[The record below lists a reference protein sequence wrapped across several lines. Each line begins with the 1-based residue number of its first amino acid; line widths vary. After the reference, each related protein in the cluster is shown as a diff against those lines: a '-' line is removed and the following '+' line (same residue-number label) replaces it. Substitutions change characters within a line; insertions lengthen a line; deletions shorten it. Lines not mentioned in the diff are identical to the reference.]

1 MNRKQSDYLMIIIM
15 LMTVIIIISASI
27 VKIHS
32 VVHGA
37 GVIIT
42 KDNAQLISL
51 SKGGTID
58 GIYVTEGAVVKR
70 NDLLA
75 KVVNLDLQKEYE
87 RAKAQKDFL
96 FKDIREL
103 SAILDLGES
112 EGAISKQGLNY
123 LANKEVAANIELIAS
138 QTKAKY
144 LKISSLASE
153 TEGLNEKLLGK
164 NEEISL
170 LAEEINIL
178 LPLVK
183 KGISSYTNLL
193 NKKQAYVRLKS
204 ETHDIDSNILLK
216 KNEIGIVSNEIKAI
230 DNELRF
236 SLSKQLSKNQQELD
250 VLNSTLNVL
259 NQQLDEGQVRSPI
272 DGVIYKIN
280 KSASTHGGVIQAA
293 DLLFEIKPLLDTM
306 LAEVKINPMYRDQLY
321 IGEKVKVDISSI
333 VQKKG
338 KIYDAVIDK
347 ISPDSYEEQSGGKT
361 QRYYK
366 VIISF
371 KVNAEDANWL
381 KPGMTVDG
389 NVVTGKHSIMEYL
402 MSPLMKGVGTA
413 LSEPVNT
420 QKSIV
425 STQNN

>member
-1 MNRKQSDYLMIIIM
+1 MNRKQSDYLMTIIM
-15 LMTVIIIISASI
+15 LMTLAIIISASI

-32 VVHGA
+32 VVHGP

-51 SKGGTID
+51 TKGGTID
-58 GIYVTEGAVVKR
+58 GIYVTEGAAVKR

-96 FKDIREL
+96 SKDISEL
-103 SAILDLGES
+103 SSILDLGES
-112 EGAISKQGLNY
+112 EGTISKQGLN
-123 LANKEVAANIELIAS
+123 LLSNKEVAANIELIAS
-138 QTKAKY
+138 QTKAKF
-144 LKISSLASE
+144 LKTLSLESE
-153 TEGLNEKLLGK
+153 VRGLDEKLLGK
-164 NEEISL
+164 NEEKSL

-178 LPLVK
+178 SPLVK

-204 ETHDIDSNILLK
+204 ETHDIDSNIRLK
-216 KNEIGIVSNEIKAI
+216 KNEIGMVSNEIKAI
-230 DNELRF
+230 DNELRL

-259 NQQLDEGQVRSPI
+259 NQQLDEGKVRSPI

-280 KSASTHGGVIQAA
+280 KSASTYGGVIQAA

-306 LAEVKINPMYRDQLY
+306 LAEVKINPKYRDQLF

-347 ISPDSYEEQSGGKT
+347 ISPDSYEEQNGGKT

-371 KVNAEDANWL
+371 KVNTEDANWL
-381 KPGMTVDG
+381 KPGMTVDA
-389 NVVTGKHSIMEYL
+389 NVVTGRHSIMEYL
-402 MSPLMKGVGTA
+402 ISPLIKGVGTA
-413 LSEPVNT
+413 LSEPINT
-420 QKSIV
+420 HKSAIKI
-425 STQNN
+425 

>member
-1 MNRKQSDYLMIIIM
+1 MNRKQSDYLMTIIM
-15 LMTVIIIISASI
+15 LMTLAIIIAASI

-32 VVHGA
+32 VVHGP

-51 SKGGTID
+51 TKGGTID

-75 KVVNLDLQKEYE
+75 KVINLDLQKEYE

-96 FKDIREL
+96 SKDISEL
-103 SAILDLGES
+103 SSILDLGES
-112 EGAISKQGLNY
+112 EGAISKQGLNR
-123 LANKEVAANIELIAS
+123 LSNKEVAANIELIAS

-144 LKISSLASE
+144 LKISSLESE
-153 TEGLNEKLLGK
+153 AKGLNEKLLGK
-164 NEEISL
+164 NEEKSL

-178 LPLVK
+178 SPLVK
-183 KGISSYTNLL
+183 KGISPYTNFL

-204 ETHDIDSNILLK
+204 ETHDINSNILLK
-216 KNEIGIVSNEIKAI
+216 KNEIGMVSNEIKAI

-259 NQQLDEGQVRSPI
+259 NQQLDEGKVRSPI

-280 KSASTHGGVIQAA
+280 KSASTYGGVIQAA

-306 LAEVKINPMYRDQLY
+306 LAEVKINPKYRDQLFV
-321 IGEKVKVDISSI
+321 GEKVKVDISSI

-347 ISPDSYEEQSGGKT
+347 ISPDSYEEQSGGKM

-371 KVNAEDANWL
+371 KVNIEDANWL
-381 KPGMTVDG
+381 KPGMTVDA
-389 NVVTGKHSIMEYL
+389 NVVTGRHSIMEYL
-402 MSPLMKGVGTA
+402 MSPLIKGVGTA

-420 QKSIV
+420 QKSAMK
-425 STQNN
+425 S